1 MSRLAV
7 FAARVRETAHLM
19 VGMPSYAAYC
29 EHMRQHHPDHRQ
41 MTEAEFFRE
50 RQQARYGGKN
60 GGRCC

>member
-7 FAARVRETAHLM
+7 LAARVRETAHLM
-19 VGMPSYAAYC
+19 VGMPSYAAYRL
-29 EHMRQHHPDHRQ
+29 HMEQHHPE
-41 MTEAEFFRE
+41 MPTMSEAEFFRD